1 MEVIVIFVGGMISGL
16 VLALI
21 SISIAAR
28 LQYESARGQKD
39 LMQLIKEQN
48 ALDRSHGHTLLL
60 LYAYIIEL

>member
-1 MEVIVIFVGGMISGL
+1 MEVIVIFVCGVISGL

-48 ALDRSHGHTLLL
+48 ALDRNHGHT
-60 LYAYIIEL
+60 